1 MQINSINKVTNFG
14 LKFTDNAKKLI
25 KAGKEQ
31 YIHDGTRD
39 VLLDDLYE
47 KLQNDEFNNCELD
60 VDENGDLSFTVTI
73 TKKFAR
79 APKDK
84 KNQYYAPLES
94 LYDTRDYIYKQL
106 KTLKEMKFKFKNK

>member
-25 KAGKEQ
+25 KASKEQ
-31 YIHDGTRD
+31 YEHDGTRD

-60 VDENGDLSFTVTI
+60 VDKNGNLSFTVTI

-84 KNQYYAPLES
+84 KNQYYASLES
-94 LYDTRDYIYKQL
+94 LYDIRDYIYKQL
-106 KTLKEMKFKFKNK
+106 KTLKEMNFKF